1 MDFATVVSVLLIGAA
16 CVFFGFHTAKGTG
29 KFSPD
34 GEAAIGVLG
43 GFGLFFV
50 VLAVIFLSGCGATF
64 PKVNSSSP
72 RTVSVTAFKGLG
84 EAQKLADAE
93 CAKYGRLARWV
104 SGDVTYIFDC
114 VL

>member
-16 CVFFGFHTAKGTG
+16 CVFFVFHTAKGTG

-43 GFGLFFV
+43 GFGLFVV
-50 VLAVIFLSGCGATF
+50 VLAAIFLSGCNVA

-93 CAKYGRLARWV
+93 CAKHGRLARWV
-104 SGDVTYIFDC
+104 SGEVTYIFDC
-114 VL
+114 VM